1 MIGEELKERLY
12 QERERWFPWLAVLF
26 ASGIGL
32 YFVLPQEPLLWLT
45 LGVWEALVFAAI
57 ILRDHR
63 SALIVIAL
71 ISLIAFGFGYMQLKA
86 VYLSKQEQVKTEQD
100 LYISGTVEELDY
112 NSKGKQRLVLTQM
125 KDFDE
130 NEIKG
135 RYKITLQ
142 SKKESFNIGDEVELA
157 ARVDAPSPAVMVG
170 GYQFDRK
177 TFFDG
182 INGTGFALS
191 RTFKLGEDKSGE
203 NKPLIEKIRS
213 KIVNR
218 IESVLPADEAG
229 IATALIAGERFGI
242 SDKITEDYQ
251 NSGLAHFL
259 SISGLHMSMLAG
271 FMFLLV
277 RSIIAAI
284 PPLALRVDSKKISA
298 IIAVIL
304 SAIYLAISGGAIPTQ
319 RAFIMTFI
327 VLLGIMFSRQAIS
340 MRTIS
345 WAAIIVLLITPQA
358 LIGAS
363 FQMSFAAVVALIAF
377 YESSWKGL
385 IHREQKSGF
394 FALCKAYIIGILV
407 SDFIA
412 SVATLPF
419 SIYHFNKIAI
429 YTTIGN
435 LLAGPIIGLWI
446 MPSILIV
453 MLLMLLGLDY
463 YALIVLGK
471 GIGLVND
478 ITAKV
483 ASLPHAGL
491 PVLSMPLWGLV
502 AIVYGGLWLCI
513 WQKKWRHFGWIAIII
528 GAMSMITTKVPDVLI
543 DASGKAVA
551 VKDEQGDMVVL
562 PSRGKYFV
570 KQIWLDKTSSPELS
584 KQQKKELTKITKGK
598 AENKNWLDM
607 TCADNQCLYKNKV
620 NIIKNKGIEIDGKPF
635 DSQQSL
641 GASIYINDNKI
652 KIDTVREYI
661 GHRLWNE

>member
-57 ILRDHR
+57 ILRHHR

-385 IHREQKSGF
+385 IHREQKRIF
-394 FALCKAYIIGILV
+394 C
-407 SDFIA
+407 
-412 SVATLPF
+412 
-419 SIYHFNKIAI
+419 
-429 YTTIGN
+429 
-435 LLAGPIIGLWI
+435 
-446 MPSILIV
+446 
-453 MLLMLLGLDY
+453 LM
-463 YALIVLGK
+463 
-471 GIGLVND
+471 
-478 ITAKV
+478 
-483 ASLPHAGL
+483 
-491 PVLSMPLWGLV
+491 
-502 AIVYGGLWLCI
+502 
-513 WQKKWRHFGWIAIII
+513 
-528 GAMSMITTKVPDVLI
+528 
-543 DASGKAVA
+543 
-551 VKDEQGDMVVL
+551 
-562 PSRGKYFV
+562 
-570 KQIWLDKTSSPELS
+570 
-584 KQQKKELTKITKGK
+584 
-598 AENKNWLDM
+598 
-607 TCADNQCLYKNKV
+607 
-620 NIIKNKGIEIDGKPF
+620 
-635 DSQQSL
+635 QSL
-641 GASIYINDNKI
+641 Y
-652 KIDTVREYI
+652 
-661 GHRLWNE
+661 HRNFSFGFHRQRCDVAFFNISL